1 MARYYVEPHYF
12 TEDSVTITGDDVKH
26 IRNVLRGSVGD
37 KLTICDCCGTVYD
50 TKISSIDTEIVCKI
64 LDKKLDENEPD
75 VRLTIVQAIPK
86 GDKIESIIQK
96 CVELGASRIIPVY
109 SEFTVV
115 KSDPKGDANKLVRW
129 QRIARE
135 AAKQC
140 CRGIIPIVDA
150 PTKLKNVAKPE
161 DDEVGL
167 MAWERGMGDPRDII
181 QSCGNKVRILVGS
194 EGGFSTQEAQWAQDN
209 GYTLISMGPRIL
221 RSETAG
227 PALSAAIMFA
237 TGNWNNRQER

>member
-1 MARYYVEPHYF
+1 MARYYVDAQYF
-12 TEDSVTITGDDVKH
+12 TESTVTITGDDVKH
-26 IRNVLRGSVGD
+26 IRNVLRGAVGD
-37 KLTICDCCGTVYD
+37 KLTICDCCGTVYHVE
-50 TKISSIDTEIVCKI
+50 IASIDQEIVCRI
-64 LDKKLDENEPD
+64 LDRCGDENEPD
-75 VRLTIVQAIPK
+75 VRLTVVQAIPK
-86 GDKIESIIQK
+86 GDKMESIIQK
-96 CVELGASRIIPVY
+96 CVELGVSRIIPVY

-115 KSDPKGDANKLVRW
+115 KSDPKGDANKLQRW

-140 CRGIIPIVDA
+140 CRGIIPTVDA
-150 PTKLKNVAKPE
+150 PARLKDVARPME
-161 DDEVGL
+161 DEVGL
-167 MAWERGMGDPRDII
+167 MAWERGKGDPREII
-181 QSCGNKVRILVGS
+181 QSCGHRVRILVGS

-209 GYTLISMGPRIL
+209 GYALISMGPRIL